1 MSKTFGEVSP
11 LIDSSENSLSYD
23 YYATYELKK
32 IKVKQ
37 EDLWALN
44 FNISSLSAYID
55 GLKNLLSELR
65 INLDKICIYKSRL
78 SEKNL

>member
-55 GLKNLLSELR
+55 DLKNLLSELS
-65 INLDKICIYKSRL
+65 INLDMICIYKSRL